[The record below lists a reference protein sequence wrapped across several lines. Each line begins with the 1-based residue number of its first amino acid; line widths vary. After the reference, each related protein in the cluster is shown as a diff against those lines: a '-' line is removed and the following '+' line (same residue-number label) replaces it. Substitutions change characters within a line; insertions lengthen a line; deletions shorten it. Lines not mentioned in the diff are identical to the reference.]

1 MMQVQLSMTSDFLV
15 LIMVVFCCLQNRL
28 LEVVL
33 EFCTAR
39 NEMISH
45 TLVLPFGKLEL
56 WTTVFKVSGLRVFY
70 SIRH

>member
-39 NEMISH
+39 NEMISQ
-45 TLVLPFGKLEL
+45 TLKIWCFYLGSWNCRLL
-56 WTTVFKVSGLRVFY
+56 YLRQVV
-70 SIRH
+70 